1 MTKQVAILM
10 KKQLL
15 QDEIYL
21 FQPAKAIIGHNYGN
35 CFQTKDQTYFKAD
48 TITLMKTKE
57 ELCYYYPIDD
67 KDLLEKFSC
76 NNIELC
82 MEEYF
87 DDASQKVYLG
97 TTNHTENHIEI
108 SPMSTQEL
116 SELLHAKKIE
126 STNLEEKDNQDT
138 DKKTEQDINIIIS
151 NYENNNI
158 RIDIDVEELEAY
170 VRERI
175 FGQDE
180 HLKGIITLLAMN
192 YRTSNPQEIK
202 KGLLIG
208 PTGCGK
214 TEILNIIADYLA
226 IPFTNYSA
234 PDLSSA
240 GYVGKDIDDIL
251 RRTYFNAFKD
261 VEQAENGILF
271 IDEID
276 KLARNHD
283 QEINPQPSLLK
294 LIEGHEYSVKV
305 APEVEITIDTSLM
318 SILCG
323 GAFED
328 LEKEKRKNLG
338 FIQNNLSTKNR
349 DKYTNQE
356 LINYGLMPEFIGRMS
371 NVFFLNQLT
380 DEDLA
385 NILLHSKISPLLL
398 EQARIQKEFHVNL
411 RWDQSYIQEIIAQSR
426 ELNSG
431 ARSLKRLVASS
442 LIDLEFELLKK
453 KNQNRFSEA
462 VVSQE
467 TLEDNKV
474 YTLKK

>member
-1 MTKQVAILM
+1 
-10 KKQLL
+10 
-15 QDEIYL
+15 
-21 FQPAKAIIGHNYGN
+21 
-35 CFQTKDQTYFKAD
+35 
-48 TITLMKTKE
+48 
-57 ELCYYYPIDD
+57 
-67 KDLLEKFSC
+67 
-76 NNIELC
+76 
-82 MEEYF
+82 
-87 DDASQKVYLG
+87 
-97 TTNHTENHIEI
+97 
-108 SPMSTQEL
+108 
-116 SELLHAKKIE
+116 
-126 STNLEEKDNQDT
+126 
-138 DKKTEQDINIIIS
+138 
-151 NYENNNI
+151 
-158 RIDIDVEELEAY
+158 
-170 VRERI
+170 
-175 FGQDE
+175 
-180 HLKGIITLLAMN
+180 MN

-328 LEKEKRKNLG
+328 LEKEKRKSLG

-411 RWDQSYIQEIIAQSR
+411 RWDQSYIQEIITQSR

>member
-1 MTKQVAILM
+1 MAKQVALLM
-10 KKQLL
+10 NKQLL
-15 QDEIYL
+15 QDEVYL
-21 FQPAKAIIGHNYGN
+21 FQPTKAILGYNYGS
-35 CFQTKDQTYFKAD
+35 CFRTEDQIYFNAD
-48 TITLMKTKE
+48 RITLMNSE
-57 ELCYYYPIDD
+57 NELCYYYVIDD
-67 KDLLEKFSC
+67 KDLTEKLACEDIS
-76 NNIELC
+76 LC

-87 DDASQKVYLG
+87 NDASQKVYLG
-97 TTNHTENHIEI
+97 TANHAENHIEI
-108 SPMSTQEL
+108 SPLSPQEL
-116 SELLHAKKIE
+116 NKLLHAKKTE
-126 STNLEEKDNQDT
+126 STTLENKDKQDS
-138 DKKTEQDINIIIS
+138 DQKTEQDINIILS
-151 NYENNNI
+151 KSENNNI
-158 RIDIDVEELEAY
+158 RFDIDVEELEAY
-170 VRERI
+170 VKERI

-214 TEILNIIADYLA
+214 TEILNIIAEYLA

-251 RRTYFNAFKD
+251 RRVYFNAFKD

-283 QEINPQPSLLK
+283 REINPQPSLLK
-294 LIEGHEYSVKV
+294 LIEGHKYSVEI
-305 APEVEITIDTSLM
+305 AHEVEITMDTSLM
-318 SILCG
+318 SIFCG

-328 LEKEKRKNLG
+328 LEKERKTNIG
-338 FIQNNLSTKNR
+338 FTKNNQTTQNR

-356 LINYGLMPEFIGRMS
+356 LINYGLMPELIGRMS
-371 NVFFLNQLT
+371 NIFFLNQLT
-380 DEDLA
+380 DEDLT

-411 RWDQSYIQEIIAQSR
+411 RWDQSYIQEIITQSR

-453 KNQNRFSEA
+453 KNQNRFCEA
-462 VVSQE
+462 IITQE
-467 TLEDNKV
+467 TLTNNKV

>member
-1 MTKQVAILM
+1 MGQKHLVGQGAVLRKMIDAGRIPSFILWGPPGVG
-10 KKQLL
+10 KTTLAQ
-15 QDEIYL
+15 IIA
-21 FQPAKAIIGHNYGN
+21 AKLETPFYTLSAVTSGV
-35 CFQTKDQTYFKAD
+35 KD
-48 TITLMKTKE
+48 
-57 ELCYYYPIDD
+57 
-67 KDLLEKFSC
+67 
-76 NNIELC
+76 
-82 MEEYF
+82 
-87 DDASQKVYLG
+87 
-97 TTNHTENHIEI
+97 
-108 SPMSTQEL
+108 
-116 SELLHAKKIE
+116 
-126 STNLEEKDNQDT
+126 
-138 DKKTEQDINIIIS
+138 
-151 NYENNNI
+151 
-158 RIDIDVEELEAY
+158 
-170 VRERI
+170 VREVIEKARKGRF
-175 FGQDE
+175 FG
-180 HLKGIITLLAMN
+180 
-192 YRTSNPQEIK
+192 SVSP
-202 KGLLIG
+202 
-208 PTGCGK
+208 
-214 TEILNIIADYLA
+214 
-226 IPFTNYSA
+226 
-234 PDLSSA
+234 
-240 GYVGKDIDDIL
+240 
-251 RRTYFNAFKD
+251 
-261 VEQAENGILF
+261 ILF

-328 LEKEKRKNLG
+328 LGKEKRKSLG
-338 FIQNNLSTKNR
+338 FIQNNLSTKNK

-385 NILLHSKISPLLL
+385 KILLHSKISPLLL

-462 VVSQE
+462 IVSQE